1 MIKMTEYNVIIEKD
15 EEGLYVASVPEIQSC
30 HTQGKTVSQVLERI
44 REAIEVCLEADG
56 EQIKPMKFIGI
67 QKIEM

>member
-1 MIKMTEYNVIIEKD
+1 MVEYNVIIEKD
-15 EEGLYVASVPEIQSC
+15 EEGWYVASVPEIQGC
-30 HTQGKTVSQVLERI
+30 HTQGKTIPQVLERI